1 MKREILPVIYDESTP
16 DFVVTTYSQ
25 IKQALKKAFLTDRY
39 ENQSSIDLSKK
50 KSPSLTKN
58 INILIKRKLF
68 LEFNFQTVFSVTDMV
83 FDDIFR
89 YYTI

>member
-16 DFVVTTYSQ
+16 DSVVTTYSQ
-25 IKQALKKAFLTDRY
+25 IEQALKKAFLTDRY

-50 KSPSLTKN
+50 KSLSLTKN